1 MKNVEVEILLSTY
14 NGEKYLAEQLDSIL
28 AQTYGN
34 FKITVRDDHST
45 DGTLKIIQ
53 SYIDKYPA
61 KISLYKDPIWKTKNM
76 GSTFS
81 FGRLMQQ
88 ATGQYLMFSDQDD
101 VWMEDK
107 IALTLTRF
115 KSIEAENPNTPIL
128 VFTDMVEVDEN
139 LKVLNPS
146 FIQNQKLLPEIKDN
160 SIKVL
165 AMNIVAG
172 CTTMFNRQC
181 VDVVLPFPS
190 KKVIHDHWMAINVSQ
205 YGIVEYINKPTSYY
219 RQHSHNVVG
228 ANEVGLK
235 YFFSKIGKPTKQLG
249 LYNDL
254 IYHLNFKINVFKF
267 IYYKTVLNV
276 KRLFMNVSRT
286 AKVKS

>member
-1 MKNVEVEILLSTY
+1 MNAEVEILLSTY

-34 FKITVRDDHST
+34 FKITIRDDHST
-45 DGTLKIIQ
+45 DSTLSIIQ

-61 KISLYKDPIWKTKNM
+61 KISLYKDPIWKVKNM

-88 ATGQYLMFSDQDD
+88 ATGQYLMLCDQDD

-107 IALTLTRF
+107 ITITLTRF

-128 VFTDMVEVDEN
+128 VFSDMVEVDEN
-139 LKVLNPS
+139 LKTVNTS
-146 FIQNQKLLPEIKDN
+146 FIQNQKLLPQVKDEA
-160 SIKVL
+160 IKVL
-165 AMNIVAG
+165 AMNVVAG
-172 CTTMFNRQC
+172 CTTMFNKQC
-181 VDVVLPFPS
+181 VDIVLPFPS
-190 KKVIHDHWMAINVSQ
+190 KKVIHDHWMAINIAQ
-205 YGIVEYINKPTSYY
+205 YGIVEYINRATLYY
-219 RQHSHNVVG
+219 RQHSNNVVG

-235 YFFSKIGKPTKQLG
+235 YFISKIGKPMKQLG

-254 IYHLNFKINVFKF
+254 IYNLTFKINVFKF
-267 IYYKTVLNV
+267 IYYKTALNI
-276 KRLFMNVSRT
+276 KRLFKSNPRATV
-286 AKVKS
+286 KVKS

>member
-1 MKNVEVEILLSTY
+1 MAAEVEILLSTY

-34 FKITVRDDHST
+34 FKVTIRDDHST
-45 DGTLKIIQ
+45 DGTIKIIQ
-53 SYIDKYPA
+53 KYIDKYPA
-61 KISLYKDPIWKTKNM
+61 KINLYKDPIWKAKNM

-88 ATGQYLMFSDQDD
+88 ATGKYLMCCDQDD

-107 IALTLTRF
+107 IAITLTRF
-115 KSIEAENPNTPIL
+115 KSLESENPNTPIL
-128 VFTDMVEVDEN
+128 VFTDMKEVDEN
-139 LKVLNPS
+139 LKELNPS
-146 FIQNQKLLPEIKDN
+146 FIQNQKLLPEVKDEPL
-160 SIKVL
+160 KVL
-165 AMNIVAG
+165 AMNVVAG
-172 CTTMFNRQC
+172 CTTMFNKQC

-190 KKVIHDHWMAINVSQ
+190 KKVIHDHWMAIKVSK
-205 YGIVEYINKPTSYY
+205 YGIVDYVNRPTLYY

-228 ANEVGLK
+228 ANNVGVK
-235 YFFSKIGKPTKQLG
+235 YFWSKLSNPLKQLG

-254 IYHLNFKINVFKF
+254 IYNLDFKVNVLKF
-267 IYYKTVLNV
+267 VYYKTALNI
-276 KRLFMNVSRT
+276 KRLFAISPRT